1 MDNSY
6 EQQAIDLVKQN
17 EVLKAQVNAL
27 RKMLIS
33 VSCDSGVAVEM
44 DINELITSA
53 PERCLNSV
61 KADAIEEATRK
72 VLIEGRD
79 PYSAMMIIADKLRA
93 NN

>member
-1 MDNSY
+1 MANSY

-17 EVLKAQVNAL
+17 EALKAQVNAL

-61 KADAIEEATRK
+61 KKAAVNEFIDLVINDDNKNAG
-72 VLIEGRD
+72 LGD
-79 PYSAMMIIADKLRA
+79 LLRLLH
-93 NN
+93 NKD